1 MKHYKKLA
9 AGVLGIELFF
19 IMAANVFYYMA
30 AVTREP
36 RIERAQ
42 EKTDTTYKII
52 YTQTDYG
59 TWIFMDIVLGI
70 MFLLSVFFV
79 CYVGEKVIRP
89 FQNMQN
95 LTEELAKGNLSTPIK
110 AEKSRFF
117 GRVLWGMDM
126 LRDTLESNRK
136 KELELQKEKKTL
148 VLSLTHD
155 INTPLSAIRLYTR
168 ALAEGL
174 YTEEDKRM
182 EAYRGIE
189 KNVTDIEKY
198 VNEITVASR
207 EDFLYLTVNLT
218 EVYLSD
224 VIEAIRKLYMDKFGS
239 LHTVFEMEPYTDC
252 LLKGDADRLIEVMQ
266 NLLENALKYGDGKRI
281 IVSFSEEEDCRLI
294 TVTNSG
300 CTLKQEELVNI
311 FDLFYRGSNVEAAN
325 GSGLGLYI
333 SRQLMHKMDG
343 EVYAEI
349 RDDDFCATVVV
360 RKA

>member
-1 MKHYKKLA
+1 MDFHGYRPGNHVFVVCFFRMLRWRESDKTVSEYAESDGGTGKRKPFYA
-9 AGVLGIELFF
+9 NQGREKQVLRQVPL
-19 IMAANVFYYMA
+19 
-30 AVTREP
+30 
-36 RIERAQ
+36 
-42 EKTDTTYKII
+42 
-52 YTQTDYG
+52 
-59 TWIFMDIVLGI
+59 
-70 MFLLSVFFV
+70 
-79 CYVGEKVIRP
+79 
-89 FQNMQN
+89 
-95 LTEELAKGNLSTPIK
+95 
-110 AEKSRFF
+110 
-117 GRVLWGMDM
+117 GMDM

-136 KELELQKEKKTL
+136 KELELQKKKTL

-311 FDLFYRGSNVEAAN
+311 FDSFYRGSNVEAAN